1 MVVLL
6 GKYEEDGFL
15 IEEYTRDGETVSH
28 TVRTLIMDGSKA
40 EEVVP
45 EPSIEE
51 RILTETK
58 YQTVLLEMNTGL

>member
-15 IEEYTRDGETVSH
+15 IEEYTRDGQTVSH
-28 TVRTLIMDGSKA
+28 TVRTLIMDDSMV

-45 EPSIEE
+45 ESSIEE
-51 RILTETK
+51 KTLYETQ
-58 YQTVLLEMNTGL
+58 YQTMLIETSMSF